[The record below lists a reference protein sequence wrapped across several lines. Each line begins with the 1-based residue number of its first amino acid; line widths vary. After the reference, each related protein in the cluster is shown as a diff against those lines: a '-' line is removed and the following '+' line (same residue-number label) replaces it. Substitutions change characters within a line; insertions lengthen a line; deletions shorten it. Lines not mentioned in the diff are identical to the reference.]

1 MSKLRHSN
9 YQMND
14 LFITASATS
23 PLVHFKNNGDIQ
35 MSGKIILDQN
45 SEFWGQI
52 SQWIDQYK
60 SNKPSKTIV
69 NIQIDY
75 LNSSS
80 LKELNKFLI
89 LIASISSSESDLYIG
104 WHYNETDI
112 YMREIGFEL
121 SKQSGFNFQMKLVKE
136 FV

>member
-1 MSKLRHSN
+1 MK
-9 YQMND
+9 D

-35 MSGKIILDQN
+35 ISGKIILDQN
-45 SEFWGQI
+45 SEFWTQI
-52 SQWIDQYK
+52 SQWVEAYK
-60 SNKPSKTIV
+60 SNKPSKTIL
-69 NIQIDY
+69 NLQIDY
-75 LNSSS
+75 LNSAS
-80 LKELNKFLI
+80 LKELNRFLI

-104 WHYNETDI
+104 WHYNETDV

-121 SKQSGFNFQMKLVKE
+121 SKQSGFNFQMNVIKE

>member
-1 MSKLRHSN
+1 MK
-9 YQMND
+9 D

-35 MSGKIILDQN
+35 ISGKIILDQN
-45 SEFWGQI
+45 SEFWAQI
-52 SQWIDQYK
+52 SQWINQYK

-69 NIQIDY
+69 NFQIDY

-112 YMREIGFEL
+112 YMREMGFEL
-121 SKQSGFNFQMKLVKE
+121 SKRSGFDFHMKLVKE

>member
-1 MSKLRHSN
+1 MK
-9 YQMND
+9 D
-14 LFITASATS
+14 LFLHASATS

-45 SEFWGQI
+45 SEFWTQI
-52 SQWIDQYK
+52 SQWVEAYK
-60 SNKPSKTIV
+60 SNKPSKTIL
-69 NIQIDY
+69 NLQIDY
-75 LNSSS
+75 LNSAS
-80 LKELNKFLI
+80 LKELNRFLI

-104 WHYNETDI
+104 WHYNETDV

-121 SKQSGFNFQMKLVKE
+121 SKQSGFNFQMNLIKE

>member
-1 MSKLRHSN
+1 MK
-9 YQMND
+9 D
-14 LFITASATS
+14 LLITASATS

-60 SNKPSKTIV
+60 SNKPSTTIV

-112 YMREIGFEL
+112 YMREIGLEL

>member
-1 MSKLRHSN
+1 
-9 YQMND
+9 
-14 LFITASATS
+14 
-23 PLVHFKNNGDIQ
+23 

-45 SEFWGQI
+45 SEFWAQI
-52 SQWIDQYK
+52 SQWINQYK

-69 NIQIDY
+69 NFQIDY

-112 YMREIGFEL
+112 YMREMGFEL
-121 SKQSGFNFQMKLVKE
+121 SKRSGFDFHMKLVKE

>member
-1 MSKLRHSN
+1 MK
-9 YQMND
+9 D
-14 LFITASATS
+14 LLITASATS

-35 MSGKIILDQN
+35 MSGIIILDQN

-112 YMREIGFEL
+112 YMRAIGLEL

>member
-1 MSKLRHSN
+1 MK
-9 YQMND
+9 D

-45 SEFWGQI
+45 SKFWGQI

-60 SNKPSKTIV
+60 SNNPSKTVV

-89 LIASISSSESDLYIG
+89 LLVSISSSESDLYIG

-112 YMREIGFEL
+112 YMREIGLEL
-121 SKQSGFNFQMKLVKE
+121 SKQSGFNFHMNIVKE

>member
-1 MSKLRHSN
+1 MK
-9 YQMND
+9 D

-35 MSGKIILDQN
+35 ISGKIILDQN
-45 SEFWGQI
+45 SEFWAQI
-52 SQWIDQYK
+52 SQWINQYK

-69 NIQIDY
+69 NFQIDY

-112 YMREIGFEL
+112 YMREMGFEL
-121 SKQSGFNFQMKLVKE
+121 SKQSGFNFHMKLVKE

>member
-1 MSKLRHSN
+1 MK
-9 YQMND
+9 D

-45 SEFWGQI
+45 SEFWTQI
-52 SQWIDQYK
+52 SQWVEAYK
-60 SNKPSKTIV
+60 SNKPSKTIL
-69 NIQIDY
+69 NLQIDY
-75 LNSSS
+75 LNSAS
-80 LKELNKFLI
+80 LKELNRFLI

-104 WHYNETDI
+104 WHYNETDV

-121 SKQSGFNFQMKLVKE
+121 SKQSGFSFQMNLIKE